1 MPESLDEIRIRAI
14 LQLMGER
21 VTTPSNLILIG
32 GGALALLGSPRL
44 TVDID
49 FIGDDVSPD
58 ELGKTIMQVAK
69 EQNIYADPVPLERF
83 IPLPQ
88 GNESRMIDIGKFGN
102 LSVSVADPYSIAL
115 GKLERGFDTDLADII
130 FLIRQNL
137 IDLVQLQHVVE
148 ESLPRAAEFD
158 MSPENM
164 LAHLQTIIK
173 RLK

>member
-1 MPESLDEIRIRAI
+1 MSESLDEIRIRAI
-14 LQLMGER
+14 LQLIGDR
-21 VTTPSNLILIG
+21 IPAPANLILIG

-49 FIGDDVSPD
+49 FIGDDVTPD
-58 ELGKTIMQVAK
+58 ELSKTIMQVAK

-83 IPLPQ
+83 IPLPK
-88 GNESRMIDIGKFGN
+88 GSESRMITIGKFGN
-102 LSVSVADPYSIAL
+102 LSVYSADPYSIAL
-115 GKLERGFDTDLADII
+115 GKLERGFDTDLGDVI

-137 IDLVQLQHVVE
+137 IDLTQLQRVVE
-148 ESLPRAAEFD
+148 EALPRASEFD
-158 MSPENM
+158 INSSDL